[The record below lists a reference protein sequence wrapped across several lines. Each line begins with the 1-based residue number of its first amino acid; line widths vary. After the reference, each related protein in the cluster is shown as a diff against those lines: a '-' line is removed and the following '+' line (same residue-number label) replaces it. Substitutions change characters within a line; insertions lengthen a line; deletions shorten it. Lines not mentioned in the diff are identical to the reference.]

1 MSDIAFI
8 VPKVV
13 RLLPLLASDHDGEV
27 VATARAI
34 DRTLKSAGLDLHDL
48 AQAMAAPKISTVH
61 GGHAAP
67 QPAQRPTSLRDIAVW
82 LRTHV
87 GTRMDYKEQ
96 KFVADMAARLAAGCR
111 ASKKQENW
119 LRNIYAW
126 YGGDVP

>member
-1 MSDIAFI
+1 MSDIAFA
-8 VPKVV
+8 VPKIAK
-13 RLLPLLASDHDGEV
+13 LIPLLASDHDGEV

-48 AQAMAAPKISTVH
+48 AQAMAAPKIPTVY
-61 GGHAAP
+61 GGRAAR
-67 QPAQRPTSLRDIAVW
+67 QPAQRPTSLWDIAVW

-87 GTRMDYKEQ
+87 GSRMNHKEQ
-96 KFVADMAARLAAGCR
+96 KFVADMASRLAAGCR

>member
-1 MSDIAFI
+1 MSDITFA
-8 VPKVV
+8 VPKIAK
-13 RLLPLLASDHDGEV
+13 LIPLLASDHDGEV

-48 AQAMAAPKISTVH
+48 AQAMAAPKTPTVYVS
-61 GGHAAP
+61 HAAP
-67 QPAQRPTSLRDIAVW
+67 QPAQRPTSLRDIAFW

-87 GTRMDYKEQ
+87 GSRMNHKEQ
-96 KFVADMAARLAAGCR
+96 KFVADMAARLSAGCR